1 MFLPATIDLGQSE
14 KYILSIRISADKF
27 MFSISDPQDH
37 NNYCLRETELPV
49 GMPLLDNIKR
59 IIFDLNFLTQQYL
72 QTNVVIVS
80 SDYDLVPDKYYD
92 YDHREEMF
100 GFAHFKNEGQVL
112 SDEKTGH
119 KTITLYAIDKNL
131 YQFLQRNLY
140 SPQFRHHSSLLAD
153 YLNMHLQREQP
164 RMFIYSHDGL
174 FDVLCYSGIELSHSL
189 TYRNTNPSDQAYY
202 ILKLWESIG
211 LNQMSDMLYIAG
223 DMDESVISV
232 LQKYIKNIEKVGA
245 FSDIYL
251 WHEDA
256 QKAPLDLL
264 ALSL

>member
-14 KYILSIRISADKF
+14 KYILSIRISTDKF
-27 MFSISDPQDH
+27 MFSISDPQDR
-37 NNYCLRETELPV
+37 NNYCLRETDLPV
-49 GMPLLDNIKR
+49 GISLLDNIKR
-59 IIFDLNFLTQQYL
+59 IIFDFNFLTQQYL
-72 QTNVVIVS
+72 QTHVVIVS

-92 YDHREEMF
+92 YNCREEMF
-100 GFAHFKNEGQVL
+100 GFTHFKNEGQVL
-112 SDEKTGH
+112 SVENQH
-119 KTITLYAIDKNL
+119 HSSVVLYTIDKNL

-140 SPQFRHHSSLLAD
+140 NPQFHHHSSLLTD
-153 YLNMHLQREQP
+153 YLNTHMQRDQP
-164 RMFIYSHDGL
+164 RMFVYSHDGL
-174 FDVLCYSGIELSHSL
+174 SDVLCYSGTELSHSL
-189 TYRNTNPSDQAYY
+189 TYHNANPSDQAYY
-202 ILKLWESIG
+202 ILKLWENTG
-211 LNQMSDMLYIAG
+211 LNQISDMLYIAG
-223 DMDESVISV
+223 DIDESVIFV